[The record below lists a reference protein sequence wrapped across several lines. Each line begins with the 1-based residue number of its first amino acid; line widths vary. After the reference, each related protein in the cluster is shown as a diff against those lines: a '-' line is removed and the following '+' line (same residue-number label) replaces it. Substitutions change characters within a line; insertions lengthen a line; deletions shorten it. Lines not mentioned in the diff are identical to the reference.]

1 MSSEEKIRALCTQ
14 LLAAQDEE
22 EIGEIAVQLKAAL
35 HEHCETVRQL
45 ARTSFPLQHKTHD
58 L

>member
-1 MSSEEKIRALCTQ
+1 VSSEEKIRALCAR

-22 EIGEIAVQLKAAL
+22 EIAEIAVQLKAAL

-45 ARTSFPLQHKTHD
+45 ARTSYPLQHKTHD